1 MMFDDL
7 QTPAYLLDM
16 DILRRNL
23 KNVQA
28 LANGQGKQLWPMTK
42 THKSLALARLQR
54 EAGAAGFLSGTLDEA
69 EALLRDGL
77 GPVMLAYPVMG
88 RANLARLAEMTRLGR
103 LILSVDSMENARAL
117 NDALLA
123 LGGRAEVL
131 LIIDTGIH
139 RLGVS
144 PDGAEALAREITAN
158 LRALKLAGLS
168 SHPGHAYSAPD
179 EAALM
184 RIAQEDGDILH
195 GLRERI
201 GQSLSLPLFTAS
213 GCTPCLRFSAYHPGI
228 DILRPG
234 VYPFQDAMQVSFG
247 SAQVQ
252 DCALSVLGSVIAR
265 HENRLILNIGSKC
278 LGLDKGA
285 HGVSSLNG
293 HGIIMGHPELI
304 LAALS
309 EEVGRAE
316 FAGECGLM
324 PGDFVRV
331 IPNHACPAANLTQ
344 YLIGFEPSGHRQ
356 LVEIDMRG
364 NSRKPSLP
372 EETAA
377 KEGD

>member
-1 MMFDDL
+1 M
-7 QTPAYLLDM
+7 
-16 DILRRNL
+16 
-23 KNVQA
+23 
-28 LANGQGKQLWPMTK
+28 
-42 THKSLALARLQR
+42 
-54 EAGAAGFLSGTLDEA
+54 
-69 EALLRDGL
+69 
-77 GPVMLAYPVMG
+77 
-88 RANLARLAEMTRLGR
+88 
-103 LILSVDSMENARAL
+103 
-117 NDALLA
+117 
-123 LGGRAEVL
+123 L

-158 LRALKLAGLS
+158 LRALKLVGLS

-265 HENRLILNIGSKC
+265 HGNRLILNIGSKC

-285 HGVSSLNG
+285 HGVSSLSG
-293 HGIIMGHPELI
+293 HGIIMGHPSLT

-344 YLIGFEPSGHRQ
+344 YLIGFDASGHRE
-356 LVEIDMRG
+356 LIEIDMRG